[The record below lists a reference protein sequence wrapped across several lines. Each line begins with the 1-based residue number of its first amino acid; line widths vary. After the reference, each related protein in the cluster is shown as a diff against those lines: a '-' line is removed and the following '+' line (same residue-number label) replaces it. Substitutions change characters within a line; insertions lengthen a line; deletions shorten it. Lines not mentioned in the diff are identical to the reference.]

1 MTPEHKAI
9 LLWAIEQDLARHQR
23 NQVTIDRLKRLNRRQ
38 RLLVFWN
45 RNCIGLLACLAM
57 VAWTLLSIWLAWRHA
72 W

>member
-1 MTPEHKAI
+1 MSEYKLIQALERDI
-9 LLWAIEQDLARHQR
+9 R
-23 NQVTIDRLKRLNRRQ
+23 NQVTIDRMKCLNRRQ

-57 VAWTLLSIWLAWRHA
+57 AAWTLLSIWFAWRHA